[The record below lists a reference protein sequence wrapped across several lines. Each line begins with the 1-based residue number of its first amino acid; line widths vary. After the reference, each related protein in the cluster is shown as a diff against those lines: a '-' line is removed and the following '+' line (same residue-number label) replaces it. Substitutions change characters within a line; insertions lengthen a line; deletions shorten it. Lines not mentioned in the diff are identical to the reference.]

1 MLEALGVR
9 FYQKDLKLINQ
20 VNLNKIND
28 IYKVD
33 FKSLLK
39 YQNIKFYI
47 FSDVKNKLFGYKG
60 ATYFV

>member
-47 FSDVKNKLFGYKG
+47 LSDGKE
-60 ATYFV
+60 